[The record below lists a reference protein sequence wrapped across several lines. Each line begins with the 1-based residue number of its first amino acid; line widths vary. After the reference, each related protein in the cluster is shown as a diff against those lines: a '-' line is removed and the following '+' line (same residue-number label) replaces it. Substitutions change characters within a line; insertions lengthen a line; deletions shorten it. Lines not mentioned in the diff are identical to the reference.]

1 MLRRSIMDDHLSQE
15 VLDFVVENAPFWFPE
30 LAGNRV
36 RLSVEHS
43 IRRERSSLAFL
54 RIEGGPGR
62 PVRVVVKAELKDA
75 PALDDRPRLG
85 IGPHDVSG
93 KHHLEWKGLVTAW
106 EEFGTGRH
114 PGLGAAR
121 PLAHL
126 PEARTLIV
134 SRVED
139 PTLRTQLVASSRLRV
154 GRRRPDL
161 LPAVYGLGRWLGAFH
176 RLGPAVERVRE
187 TPEQRAGAAEG
198 YARFLSRRHPA
209 AAELA
214 DRLVDLQPDLDPT
227 IPLGL
232 GHGDFAPRN
241 AFISAEGE
249 VTVIDIL
256 ARWRVPIYEDIAFLL
271 VELRMAGPELLLL
284 GHAFPAE
291 HHRQLEESFL
301 QGYVAETEVAVDRGA
316 LAWHLALILVD
327 KWAAAVTRA
336 SGRGR
341 DRVRWHLVN
350 RRLEDETARVSAEL
364 RARVG

>member
-1 MLRRSIMDDHLSQE
+1 MLRESIMDDHPSQE
-15 VLDFVVENAPFWFPE
+15 VLDFVVENAPLWFPE

-36 RLSVEHS
+36 ELLVEHS
-43 IRRERSSLAFL
+43 VRRERSSVAFL
-54 RIEGGPGR
+54 RLEGGPGR
-62 PVRVVVKAELKDA
+62 PVRVVVKAELEDA

-85 IGPHDVSG
+85 IGPHDMSG

-114 PGLGAAR
+114 PGLRAVR

-126 PEARTLIV
+126 PEAGTLIV
-134 SRVED
+134 CRVED
-139 PTLRTQLVASSRLRV
+139 ATLRTQLVAASRLGV

-161 LPAVYGLGRWLGAFH
+161 LPALFGLGRWLGAFH
-176 RLGPAVERVRE
+176 RLGPAVEPARA
-187 TPEQRAGAAEG
+187 TPGQRAEVADG
-198 YARFLSRRHPA
+198 YARFLAHRHPA

-214 DRLVDLQPDLDPT
+214 RRLVGLEAELDPT
-227 IPLGL
+227 VPLGL
-232 GHGDFAPRN
+232 GHGDLAPRN

-256 ARWRVPIYEDIAFLL
+256 ARWRVPVYEDIAFLL
-271 VELRMAGPELLLL
+271 VELRMAGPELLLF

-291 HHRQLEESFL
+291 HHRQLEASFL
-301 QGYVAETEVAVDRGA
+301 QGYAAETKVAVDRGA
-316 LAWHLALILVD
+316 LAWYVALVLVD

-336 SGRGR
+336 TGRGR

-350 RRLEDETARVSAEL
+350 RRLEEETARVSAEL